1 MSIAQTTTQLNGHEE
16 ELKMFKLAV
25 EEASDHIVITDPEGI
40 VLFANKGVERIT
52 GFSNS
57 EVVGKKAGTL
67 ERWGGLMSQDF
78 YEKFWKQIKIDK
90 KVFKGEIKNRRKNG
104 EEYIANL
111 NVSPILDENG
121 ELKYF
126 VGIERDVTVAKRA
139 EKLLK
144 ESDSQYRS
152 LFENILNGFAYCEMI
167 YDSEGKPIDFIYR
180 RVNEA
185 FARLTGL
192 ENVTGKKVTELIPGI
207 RESSPDLFEIYGRV
221 AQTGKAEKFETEIPA
236 LKRWFSVS
244 VYSPGEKYF
253 IAVFDNITERKTIEE
268 TLRFEKAKDDAILSS
283 IGEGVV
289 VVDKDF
295 KIMFLNK
302 SAEVL
307 MRFDPKETIDKKF
320 NDLWNVVDS
329 QGNFVPV
336 EKRPITIAIKT
347 GKTITTRTDTP
358 YFYTRKDG
366 TKFPVAITIS
376 PVILNGEV
384 IGAVDVFRDVT
395 HEKAVDRAKTEF
407 ISLASHQLR
416 TPLTAIKWAAEML
429 LANEGAKTDT
439 SQRENI
445 ATIRDANER
454 MINLVNNLLNISR
467 LEMGRLTIEP
477 EEVDITKLINE
488 NVKELDQQIKTK
500 NQTISVNISPE
511 LTHVFTDPDLLE
523 NVYINLIGN
532 AVKYT
537 PENGAIKVQVEKKDG
552 TFLSTISDTGY
563 GIPKEEQTKVFS
575 RFYRGTNVV
584 RKDTDGNGLG
594 LYLVKQIIDAMHG
607 KIWFESEIDK
617 GTTFY
622 VELPISGLE
631 KKEGEVRLS

>member
-1 MSIAQTTTQLNGHEE
+1 M
-16 ELKMFKLAV
+16 
-25 EEASDHIVITDPEGI
+25 
-40 VLFANKGVERIT
+40 
-52 GFSNS
+52 
-57 EVVGKKAGTL
+57 
-67 ERWGGLMSQDF
+67 
-78 YEKFWKQIKIDK
+78 
-90 KVFKGEIKNRRKNG
+90 
-104 EEYIANL
+104 
-111 NVSPILDENG
+111 
-121 ELKYF
+121 
-126 VGIERDVTVAKRA
+126 
-139 EKLLK
+139 
-144 ESDSQYRS
+144 
-152 LFENILNGFAYCEMI
+152 
-167 YDSEGKPIDFIYR
+167 
-180 RVNEA
+180 
-185 FARLTGL
+185 
-192 ENVTGKKVTELIPGI
+192 
-207 RESSPDLFEIYGRV
+207 
-221 AQTGKAEKFETEIPA
+221 
-236 LKRWFSVS
+236 
-244 VYSPGEKYF
+244 
-253 IAVFDNITERKTIEE
+253 
-268 TLRFEKAKDDAILSS
+268 
-283 IGEGVV
+283 
-289 VVDKDF
+289 
-295 KIMFLNK
+295 
-302 SAEVL
+302 
-307 MRFDPKETIDKKF
+307 
-320 NDLWNVVDS
+320 
-329 QGNFVPV
+329 
-336 EKRPITIAIKT
+336 
-347 GKTITTRTDTP
+347 
-358 YFYTRKDG
+358 
-366 TKFPVAITIS
+366 
-376 PVILNGEV
+376 
-384 IGAVDVFRDVT
+384 
-395 HEKAVDRAKTEF
+395 
-407 ISLASHQLR
+407 
-416 TPLTAIKWAAEML
+416 TAIKWAAEML

>member
-1 MSIAQTTTQLNGHEE
+1 M
-16 ELKMFKLAV
+16 
-25 EEASDHIVITDPEGI
+25 
-40 VLFANKGVERIT
+40 
-52 GFSNS
+52 
-57 EVVGKKAGTL
+57 
-67 ERWGGLMSQDF
+67 
-78 YEKFWKQIKIDK
+78 
-90 KVFKGEIKNRRKNG
+90 
-104 EEYIANL
+104 
-111 NVSPILDENG
+111 
-121 ELKYF
+121 
-126 VGIERDVTVAKRA
+126 
-139 EKLLK
+139 
-144 ESDSQYRS
+144 
-152 LFENILNGFAYCEMI
+152 
-167 YDSEGKPIDFIYR
+167 
-180 RVNEA
+180 
-185 FARLTGL
+185 
-192 ENVTGKKVTELIPGI
+192 
-207 RESSPDLFEIYGRV
+207 
-221 AQTGKAEKFETEIPA
+221 
-236 LKRWFSVS
+236 
-244 VYSPGEKYF
+244 
-253 IAVFDNITERKTIEE
+253 
-268 TLRFEKAKDDAILSS
+268 
-283 IGEGVV
+283 
-289 VVDKDF
+289 
-295 KIMFLNK
+295 
-302 SAEVL
+302 
-307 MRFDPKETIDKKF
+307 
-320 NDLWNVVDS
+320 
-329 QGNFVPV
+329 
-336 EKRPITIAIKT
+336 
-347 GKTITTRTDTP
+347 
-358 YFYTRKDG
+358 
-366 TKFPVAITIS
+366 
-376 PVILNGEV
+376 
-384 IGAVDVFRDVT
+384 
-395 HEKAVDRAKTEF
+395 DRAKTEF